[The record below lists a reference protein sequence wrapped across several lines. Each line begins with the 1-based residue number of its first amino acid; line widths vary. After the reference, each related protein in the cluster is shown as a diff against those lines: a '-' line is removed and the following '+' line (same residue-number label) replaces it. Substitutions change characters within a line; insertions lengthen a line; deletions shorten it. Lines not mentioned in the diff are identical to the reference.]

1 MYFIL
6 KKETGEQVPPSEKVR
21 FEKFNTHGEYVK
33 HMQDSVVS
41 PLLTVQGSL
50 LQATIAA
57 DSSRKVRLTASI
69 LSKVPKKTSTS
80 PDNFVNS
87 CLHSNFRGNKY
98 TEHGKLYEPVARA
111 AYQQKT
117 GRVVTLCGAVVSA
130 THPFLSASPDGLSGH
145 DSILEIKCPA
155 TGNCRKYIR
164 ETRDYDVK
172 VIRAEGSGDDN
183 DDEDDNDTYFLAK
196 NGKRGFYF
204 QVQFTMFCTERTRCF
219 FYVWSL
225 DKDVLFEVDYDQDF
239 TIDHITRFS
248 DFYFQHYL
256 PRLVNAVHD
265 HTVVLSDEYAAL
277 ANMK

>member
-1 MYFIL
+1 MYFTL
-6 KKETGEQVPPSEKVR
+6 KKEMGEQVPPSEKVR
-21 FEKFNTHGEYVK
+21 FEKFNTHEEYVK

-57 DSSRKVRLTASI
+57 DVSSLALGISGLQLLSDEVIHGSHQNVEPLSCSACFSFYKKWVSLEECARSALSEITTDQEGELWKSSRKVRLTASI
-69 LSKVPKKTSTS
+69 LSKVPKKASTA

-117 GRVVTLCGAVVSA
+117 GREVTLCGTVVSA

-155 TGNCRKYIR
+155 PGNCRKYIR
-164 ETRDYDVK
+164 ETRDYDV
-172 VIRAEGSGDDN
+172 
-183 DDEDDNDTYFLAK
+183 
-196 NGKRGFYF
+196 
-204 QVQFTMFCTERTRCF
+204 
-219 FYVWSL
+219 
-225 DKDVLFEVDYDQDF
+225 
-239 TIDHITRFS
+239 
-248 DFYFQHYL
+248 
-256 PRLVNAVHD
+256 
-265 HTVVLSDEYAAL
+265 
-277 ANMK
+277 